1 MQFEGKG
8 FKRVIQSSTPYT
20 NQNRQQISQSV
31 STRQSRSPISKQ
43 ITEKRSPFHKSSIES
58 GFGEMLY
65 VDPSEINLNRIG
77 MMSPLASNNNQSRGR
92 SPTINLGQSVFSVVR
107 NDLEKA
113 DYPYESRQSIHL
125 ELDKMEKNKKR
136 ISRSPKT
143 INIGESP
150 QEVEYNIRTLNAGK
164 RSPTISKETIQSN
177 YNIQQPQYQSYQSY
191 INMPTN
197 EPGNIFLDQPMV
209 QTNYMQP
216 GEQQPIFMNNNLE
229 NKGSG
234 EFVNTNTREIQY
246 NMNPRDLKETNFNG
260 FNDKMSPN
268 KNVDDENDSN
278 SEKNDNPTNQIKD
291 LKMQMEQAG
300 NLVKPDIDGMNEGNV
315 EQNIQNDIE
324 KIEDFNI
331 RRKNPEIN
339 MTEAEIKKLI
349 KQMTKGYDPKIGKE
363 GRLISTSQE
372 VIPSSN
378 NDIFIDRYRVLKKM
392 NKLSSILL
400 SKNKTLE
407 YDTGSFDRSFDEQKR
422 NFNTQTL
429 KSTNIKNQ
437 KKRSRSPQNK
447 FLYLSLAMLASKGPS
462 AEDRIIL
469 RKMRFDKG
477 GVVDLAQELIRKKNP
492 FKIKRITKSRGRI
505 SNTINPKYREKAA
518 QVVQSWWRGLKERY
532 QKILQQIIKIQSVWR
547 GKWLRKYIYDIIY
560 ISFLYKRFFEI
571 LEKVLISHIRPY
583 VWQKLFGGKK
593 WAKEALANLL
603 IEKDWRF
610 SLLRSRFVIER
621 WKENNDFMNKKIFK
635 GRKMVNIR
643 YNDHNRKMLLKRN
656 LNEWNLKTN
665 LLKYILQSNDQDRQK
680 RKFFAALDILN
691 GTKKLSKKTALNSS
705 MDQLKKFLLE
715 IIKKIKLKKV
725 FKKMVKFRNYILKQG
740 IYKWRFKLNY
750 YQMKDL
756 RHGIFGNMYGR
767 VDSRLN
773 KIKLKKYFEKWK
785 KILPKKGKLP
795 EILKALELL
804 ERFCKRSTYEDP
816 FKAIKLKFKFN
827 EKTKGINKMIQLKKK
842 YLNSI
847 LRNYLQ
853 KWKNKSIKVE
863 ARNKYDKL
871 YKALLLVIHNKL
883 KNRIL
888 QKRFNKWRQR
898 PKIDI
903 NDIYDKNKLLANLL
917 ELFIKKIIKKDK
929 EIFMK
934 KLRKTKGET
943 AFKKV
948 GGKLLSKYLIKDKN
962 KLRHYFYKWKSKA
975 RDLIISD
982 LKGKV
987 IKFLYLSNYEKNKR
1001 NILSQFLSR
1010 WKLFSSSGKHYD
1022 NIDKLRKVREGY
1034 DKINK
1039 LYINRAFQILMRLY
1053 RKMNKDLRGRY
1064 IISLSKRLMKP
1075 RITLRDAFNIWK
1087 RIIEID
1093 NSKNNIKILKGKI
1106 IKGNAG
1112 RIKERNRRELLI
1124 KSLYKWKAE
1133 CKKPE
1138 EYYPKIINGINI
1150 ISHIIKNK
1158 LCKKPFDKIKKSKN
1172 YNRKLINLLNK
1183 KRHSQKKFNKEMLR
1197 NKLNKWKDQI
1207 RKNDI
1212 KDLKSN
1218 FIFKTKKGYL
1228 KNQKDKILM
1237 KYLTR
1242 WKLYRRKGLDY
1253 KFTKGLNI
1261 IENII
1266 KKPFRKLILESFKN
1280 KVNNSSKNKG
1290 LKSVLKTGNSFKN
1303 YILHKTLLQWWKK
1316 SVLLDTNKQT
1326 KRKYRLRRLIRY
1338 KTLKPLYK
1346 YFKLWQS
1353 QLKKSQLKDKDIE
1366 KVKNIITHFLRTNDR
1381 LNLNYAIN
1389 LWKKQINKIREQ
1401 YLKSLLIKQIKQSQN
1416 LKENTTLKAK
1426 LHKVL
1431 LKWRSTI
1438 YPANYY
1444 DIMKRIKRGLR
1455 TFKRGLKKRDERKIY
1470 NGIKEKAIYKILL
1483 DILKIKQR
1491 IVSNIKKKSFNIW
1504 LNKIGDTNKMK
1515 NKIKKLFNDYMSS
1528 KKINKAIYKDQ
1539 IKEIIELMNYYN
1551 NIKKEKALDII
1562 NFIKNSLLA
1571 NRTINIMKK
1580 SLFLNK
1586 RLKLKEKSLIK
1597 KAHEILIKYNRNIQK
1612 IKNNEKAYIIQRFLK
1627 AKSRKPEEKRQRI
1640 IKGVNLIDKIKKKHI
1655 LKNILLRGKD
1665 KHIKKI
1671 LLRRINQQDMINNKL
1686 LRNELNK
1693 WKKIIPLLKQHDYA
1707 TMIEKNYRIL
1717 KSKQKLKGLKKRAL
1731 ILKRQFHRYNDF
1743 NNKKLKLY
1751 LNIWKRKNELIKNME
1766 RITKIQ
1772 DFLKEKINNLHKKQH
1787 KDKLKNIFTK
1797 KIIKDI
1803 NLIMKMSSRMI
1814 GGKREALYKTLEDI
1828 FYKKPFNKLMNA
1840 LKWIGRIKTLKK
1852 VHLKTQNVLIKYFL
1866 PKTIKKWHNNT
1877 YNISDNKSKIIQK
1890 WLKNKYNSKKQKDN
1904 QRLKFLLFTI
1914 INKLIR
1920 NNKLK
1925 IKIPF
1930 NVWSKRVNSIK
1941 CKESA
1946 IKIQNTFRNYLG
1958 KIEGDKIESNKK
1970 LRNLFRK
1977 KIIYQISDIIV
1988 EISRYLNPIKE
1999 AINNLDSQM
2008 EKRYTINNM
2017 MNSTNNLLKIKHLT
2031 NLMSKRLY
2039 TDSISALKRYLNKWK
2054 QYNSYSQKFANIIQ
2068 NNFRSYLS
2076 KKKRYNIKNINR
2088 LLKKFFDKKDK
2099 SQNTRKIVILNK
2111 WNSKSKLIG
2120 FNNNANKIIKFLK
2133 KNLMKNRNKM
2143 IKNYFIENGRKLV
2156 NHRINQLV
2164 KFNLLIK
2171 ILRKIF
2177 GKSFLKKLKINYLA
2191 KIMLNIILKRF
2202 YHLDDKSKKIYLS
2215 KYLNQWKNKKDK
2227 INNYNYK
2234 MITRIQNN
2242 YRKILAERELNRLK
2256 GIRDRLKRN
2265 FLRRENKVKNQ
2276 KRLAIKK
2283 WKYNAKIINYTNSSK
2298 IIQDFMNEIKRKIEN
2313 KNDMIKKLKI
2323 EKGLNKLFNI
2333 AFHSKY
2339 IFNKILSERNRKIF
2353 ENFNN
2358 ILMNKRNDI
2367 IKEVFKTIKDNVK
2380 DYSLNKI
2387 LRIKNDLRNRIL
2399 KNIIS
2404 TWKNNTD
2411 KKSRNHAAELIQKNY
2426 NNYKNKIKKNKK
2438 EGLLKNILRRLIN
2451 YNSNIKKIY
2460 LKKWKK
2466 NNEQSKIK
2474 SASQRINRFITQRYR
2489 IAKARNNWKKLSQLY
2504 LLNNRNSN
2512 VVLFVDKIKKLI
2524 AIKKII
2530 KSIVKNNRKRVIHS
2544 LIKNNRNTK
2553 IENIMKLIVR
2563 KYHTDNNFKLL
2574 FSLRHWNKKNKKII
2588 KRDEIFNK
2596 ALNNIDKI
2604 DKIFAIDTYN
2614 KVSLIKKLL
2623 NEIQKV
2629 RLLDSFNK
2637 LKKYN
2642 EMKKTF
2648 EKISSAMTKS
2658 KSNLILQNKEQLI
2671 RKIYKLYAYQK
2682 INKMMETIN
2691 KYKKN
2696 KFLKEFIN
2704 KLSRNLS
2711 NKTEFKLKGHYSS
2724 SNQTPKINF
2733 SFKKQIN
2740 KKPKIINDKLLPF
2753 KKILPFFI
2761 KYLQNKINKR
2771 KLDAFNKINK
2781 YGLYE
2786 SFVKL
2791 YNNYINNIIKNS
2803 KKELINKLKKNS
2815 EDYLTKVLTLSKL
2828 YNLFKTYY
2836 IKKLTKSLKETIRIY
2851 KILYLLKMIRMH
2863 KRISKLR
2870 FIREVIRKW
2879 RFNLFVQKM
2888 ARKKM
2893 EKMYKNLHVSYLK
2906 MVNEVFGDE
2915 DEVNP
2920 SVIKEFER
2928 FGNNLGMFN
2937 NEEPDAY
2944 DNKGFYQSVQK
2955 KYIFDSSF
2963 NDNSYLDFGNLNN
2976 SNLNNFNENKEED
2989 EKEIQKE
2996 NRKRSHSLKKENL
3009 KKSINLFSKFKN
3021 H

>member
-20 NQNRQQISQSV
+20 NQTRQQISQSV

-43 ITEKRSPFHKSSIES
+43 LTEKRSPILQKSSIES
-58 GFGEMLY
+58 GYGEMLY
-65 VDPSEINLNRIG
+65 VDPNEINFNRIG
-77 MMSPLASNNNQSRGR
+77 TMSPLASNNIQSR

-113 DYPYESRQSIHL
+113 DITYPNRKTI
-125 ELDKMEKNKKR
+125 KMDFDQIEKNKKR

-150 QEVEYNIRTLNAGK
+150 QEIEYNIRTLNAGK
-164 RSPTISKETIQSN
+164 KSPIVSKETIQSN
-177 YNIQQPQYQSYQSY
+177 INIQQPQYQSYQSY

-197 EPGNIFLDQPMV
+197 EPGNIFLDQPMI

-216 GEQQPIFMNNNLE
+216 SEQQPIYNNME

-234 EFVNTNTREIQY
+234 EFVISNTREIQY
-246 NMNPRDLKETNFNG
+246 NMNPRDLRESNLIG

-268 KNVDDENDSN
+268 KNVDDEIDSN
-278 SEKNDNPTNQIKD
+278 SDKNDNPNQIKD

-300 NLVKPDIDGMNEGNV
+300 NIVKPDIDGMNEGNI

-324 KIEDFNI
+324 KIEEYNI
-331 RRKNPEIN
+331 RRKNQEFN

-349 KQMTKGYDPKIGKE
+349 KQMTKGYDPKISRE

-378 NDIFIDRYRVLKKM
+378 NDIFMDRFKVLKKM

-400 SKNKTLE
+400 SKNKTIE

-429 KSTNIKNQ
+429 KSTNIKN
-437 KKRSRSPQNK
+437 KKIRNRSPQNK

-477 GVVDLAQELIRKKNP
+477 GVVDLAQELMQKKNQ
-492 FKIKRITKSRGRI
+492 FKIKRLSKSRGRI
-505 SNTINPKYREKAA
+505 SITINPKYREKAA
-518 QVVQSWWRGLKERY
+518 KIVQSWWRGLKERY

-560 ISFLYKRFFEI
+560 ISFLYKRFYEI

-583 VWQKLFGGKK
+583 VWQKIFGGKK

-610 SLLRSRFVIER
+610 SLLRARFVIER
-621 WKENNDFMNKKIFK
+621 WRDNNDFMNQKIFK

-665 LLKYILQSNDQDRQK
+665 LLKYILYSNDQDRQK

-691 GTKKLSKKTALNSS
+691 GMNKLTKKTALNSS
-705 MDQLKKFLLE
+705 MSQLKKFLLE

-725 FKKMVKFRNYILKQG
+725 FKKMVKYKNYLLKNA
-740 IYKWRFKLNY
+740 IYKWRYNLNY

-773 KIKLKKYFEKWK
+773 KIKLKKYLQKWI
-785 KILPKKGKLP
+785 KILPQKSKLP
-795 EILKALELL
+795 DILKAAELL
-804 ERFCKRSTYEDP
+804 ERYCKRLNYQDP
-816 FKAIKLKFKFN
+816 LKAIKQKVKVN
-827 EKTKGINKMIQLKKK
+827 GKNKGINKMIQIKKK
-842 YLNSI
+842 YLNLL

-853 KWKNKSIKVE
+853 KWKNKDIKME

-883 KNRIL
+883 KKRIL
-888 QKRFNKWRQR
+888 QKRFNQWKQR

-903 NDIYDKNKLLANLL
+903 NDVYYKNKSLVNLI
-917 ELFIKKIIKKDK
+917 EKYIKKLIKNDK
-929 EIFMK
+929 EKFMK
-934 KLRKTKGET
+934 NLRKTKGET
-943 AFKKV
+943 VYKKV
-948 GGKLLSKYLIKDKN
+948 GGKLLSRYLIKDKN

-975 RDLIISD
+975 RDLLISD

-987 IKFLYLSNYEKNKR
+987 IKFLFLSNYEKSKR

-1034 DKINK
+1034 DKIHK
-1039 LYINRAFQILMRLY
+1039 LYINRAFEILMRLY

-1087 RIIEID
+1087 RIIDIE
-1093 NSKNNIKILKGKI
+1093 NSNNNIKNLKGKI
-1106 IKGNAG
+1106 IKGNVG

-1124 KSLYKWKAE
+1124 KFFYRWKAE

-1138 EYYPKIINGINI
+1138 EYYPKIINGVNI
-1150 ISHIIKNK
+1150 ISHIIKKK
-1158 LCKKPFDKIKKSKN
+1158 LCKKPFDNIKKSKN
-1172 YNRKLINLLNK
+1172 YKRKLINLLKK

-1197 NKLNKWKDQI
+1197 NILNKWKDQI

-1228 KNQKDKILM
+1228 KNQKNKILM
-1237 KYLTR
+1237 KYFTR
-1242 WKLYRRKGLDY
+1242 WKLYRRKGLDFN
-1253 KFTKGLNI
+1253 FTKGLNI

-1266 KKPFRKLILESFKN
+1266 KKPFRKLILQSFKN
-1280 KVNNSSKNKG
+1280 KVYNSSKNKG
-1290 LKSVLKTGNSFKN
+1290 LKSVVKTGNSYKK
-1303 YILHKTLLQWWKK
+1303 YILHKTLLKWWKH
-1316 SVLLDTNKQT
+1316 SVLFDSNKEN
-1326 KRKYRLRRLIRY
+1326 KRKYKLRRLIRY

-1346 YFKLWQS
+1346 YFNIWES
-1353 QLKKSQLKDKDIE
+1353 QIKKSLLKDKDME
-1366 KVKNIITHFLRTNDR
+1366 KVKKILRHFLRNNDR
-1381 LNLNYAIN
+1381 LNLNYAFN
-1389 LWKKQINKIREQ
+1389 LWKKKINKIREQ

-1416 LKENTTLKAK
+1416 IKENATLKST

-1431 LKWRSTI
+1431 LKWRSI
-1438 YPANYY
+1438 ILPANYY
-1444 DIMKRIKRGLR
+1444 EVMKRIKRGLR
-1455 TFKRGLKKRDERKIY
+1455 IFKRGLKKRDERKIY
-1470 NGIKEKAIYKILL
+1470 KGIKEKAIRKILL
-1483 DILKIKQR
+1483 DLLKIRPR
-1491 IVSNIKKKSFNIW
+1491 IVFNIKEKTFKNW

-1515 NKIKKLFNDYMSS
+1515 NKIKKLFNDYILSRRLYDV
-1528 KKINKAIYKDQ
+1528 INK
-1539 IKEIIELMNYYN
+1539 ERMNVIIEFIKHYN
-1551 NIKKEKALDII
+1551 NIKKERAQSII
-1562 NFIKNSLLA
+1562 KFIKRALLV
-1571 NRTINIMKK
+1571 NRTINVMKK

-1586 RLKLKEKSLIK
+1586 RLKLKQKSLMK
-1597 KAHEILIKYNRNIQK
+1597 KAHEILIKYNRNVQK
-1612 IKNNEKAYIIQRFLK
+1612 IKNNKKAYIIQRFLK
-1627 AKSRKPEEKRQRI
+1627 TKLRKPEQKRQRI
-1640 IKGVNLIDKIKKKHI
+1640 LQGANLINKIIKKNI
-1655 LKNILLRGKD
+1655 LKNIFLKGKD
-1665 KHIKKI
+1665 KSIKKI
-1671 LLRRINQQDMINNKL
+1671 LLKHINQQDMINNKV
-1686 LRNELNK
+1686 LRNGLNK
-1693 WKKIIPLLKQHDYA
+1693 WKNMIPSLKQNDYA
-1707 TMIEKNYRIL
+1707 TMIEKNYRIF
-1717 KSKQKLKGLKKRAL
+1717 KSKQKVKGLKNRTL
-1731 ILKRQFHRYNDF
+1731 ILKKQYHKYNDF
-1743 NNKKLKLY
+1743 NNKKLKLFLY
-1751 LNIWKRKNELIKNME
+1751 IWKRKNALMRNEQRIK
-1766 RITKIQ
+1766 KIQ
-1772 DFLKEKINNLHKKQH
+1772 DFFKGKLTKVHKIQYKNKLKE
-1787 KDKLKNIFTK
+1787 IFRK

-1803 NLIMKMSSRMI
+1803 NSIMKMSSRII
-1814 GGKREALYKTLEDI
+1814 GGKREVLYKTLDDI
-1828 FYKKPFNKLMNA
+1828 FYKRPYNKFMNA

-1852 VHLKTQNVLIKYFL
+1852 VHQKTQNALIKYFL
-1866 PKTIKKWHNNT
+1866 PKIIKKWHNNT
-1877 YNISDNKSKIIQK
+1877 YNNSNNKSKIIQK
-1890 WLKNKYNSKKQKDN
+1890 WLKNKYESKKQKDN

-1946 IKIQNTFRNYLG
+1946 IKIQNAVRNYLG
-1958 KIEGDKIESNKK
+1958 KIEGDKIESNNT

-1977 KIIYQISDIIV
+1977 KIIYQISDIII
-1988 EISRYLNPIKE
+1988 EISRFLNPIKE
-1999 AINNLDSQM
+1999 AINNLESQM

-2017 MNSTNNLLKIKHLT
+2017 MNSTNSLLKNKYLK
-2031 NLMSKRLY
+2031 NLMNKKLY

-2054 QYNSYSQKFANIIQ
+2054 QYNSFTQKYANKIQ

-2076 KKKRYNIKNINR
+2076 KKKRFNLENINR
-2088 LLKKFFDKKDK
+2088 LLKMFFNKKDK
-2099 SQNTRKIVILNK
+2099 SQNKIKSMIVNK

-2120 FNNNANKIIKFLK
+2120 FNKNANKIEQFLK
-2133 KNLMKNRNKM
+2133 KNLMKNRNKKIKTFF
-2143 IKNYFIENGRKLV
+2143 IKNGKKLV

-2164 KFNLLIK
+2164 KFNLLTN

-2177 GKSFLKKLKINYLA
+2177 GKQLLKKLKINNLG
-2191 KIMLNIILKRF
+2191 KIILNIVLKK
-2202 YHLDDKSKKIYLS
+2202 YNNLDDKTKKTYLS
-2215 KYLNQWKNKKDK
+2215 KYINQWKNQIDK
-2227 INNYNYK
+2227 INNHNFK
-2234 MITRIQNN
+2234 MIRTIQNY

-2265 FLRRENKVKNQ
+2265 FLRRENKMKNQ

-2298 IIQDFMNEIKRKIEN
+2298 IIQDFMNEIKRKIGN
-2313 KNDMIKKLKI
+2313 KNEMIKKLKI
-2323 EKGLNKLFNI
+2323 EKGLDKLSNI
-2333 AFHSKY
+2333 GFHSKY
-2339 IFNKILSERNRKIF
+2339 ILNKILSERNRKIF

-2358 ILMNKRNDI
+2358 TLINKRKGI
-2367 IKEVFKTIKDNVK
+2367 IKEIFKTIIENVK
-2380 DYSLNKI
+2380 ENTLNKI
-2387 LRIKNDLRNRIL
+2387 FGIHNNLRNRIL
-2399 KNIIS
+2399 KKTIS
-2404 TWKNNTD
+2404 NWKNNTD
-2411 KKSRNHAAELIQKNY
+2411 KKLRNHSAEIIQKKFHNY
-2426 NNYKNKIKKNKK
+2426 RNKK
-2438 EGLLKNILRRLIN
+2438 KQNKREEILKDILRRLIN
-2451 YNSNIKKIY
+2451 YNNNIKAIY

-2466 NNEQSKIK
+2466 NIEQAKIK
-2474 SASQRINRFITQRYR
+2474 GASQRIYNFITQRYK
-2489 IAKARNNWKKLSQLY
+2489 IVKARNNWKKLSQLY

-2512 VVLFVDKIKKLI
+2512 VVIFVNKIKQLI

-2530 KSIVKNNRKRVIHS
+2530 KSIIKNNRKRVINS
-2544 LIKNNRNTK
+2544 LTKKNRNNK
-2553 IENIMKLIVR
+2553 IENIMKLIIK
-2563 KYHTDNNFKLL
+2563 KYHSTDNNFKLL
-2574 FSLRHWNKKNKKII
+2574 FMLRKWNKKNKKIK
-2588 KRDEIFNK
+2588 KRDEIFNN
-2596 ALNNIDKI
+2596 ALNNINKI
-2604 DKIFAIDTYN
+2604 DKMLSIEIYN

-2623 NEIQKV
+2623 NDIQKV
-2629 RLLDSFNK
+2629 RLLNAFNK
-2637 LKKYN
+2637 LKRNNK
-2642 EMKKTF
+2642 MKKKF
-2648 EKISSAMTKS
+2648 EKLSSAMTKS
-2658 KSNLILQNKEQLI
+2658 KSNIISKNKEQLI
-2671 RKIYKLYAYQK
+2671 RKIYKLYAYK
-2682 INKMMETIN
+2682 KLNKMIETIN
-2691 KYKKN
+2691 NYEKN
-2696 KFLKEFIN
+2696 KFFKELIN
-2704 KLSRNLS
+2704 KLNKNLS
-2711 NKTEFKLKGHYSS
+2711 SKTQFKAKGYHSS
-2724 SNQTPKINF
+2724 SSQTPTIKF
-2733 SFKKQIN
+2733 SYKKQIN
-2740 KKPKIINDKLLPF
+2740 KKPNKINDKLLPL

-2761 KYLQNKINKR
+2761 KYLQNKINQR
-2771 KLDAFNKINK
+2771 KSESFNKVNK
-2781 YGLYE
+2781 YGLYT
-2786 SFVKL
+2786 SFYKL
-2791 YNNYINNIIKNS
+2791 YNNYINNIINNS

-2815 EDYLTKVLTLSKL
+2815 ENYLTKGLILSKL
-2828 YNLFKTYY
+2828 YNIFKQYF
-2836 IKKLTKSLKETIRIY
+2836 IKKITKSLIETNRIY
-2851 KILYLLKMIRMH
+2851 KISYLMRMIKMH

-2879 RFNLFVQKM
+2879 RFHIFVQKM

-2893 EKMYKNLHVSYLK
+2893 EKMYKNLHVSYLQ
-2906 MVNEVFGDE
+2906 MVNDVFGDE

-2920 SVIKEFER
+2920 SLIKEFER
-2928 FGNNLGMFN
+2928 FGNNLGMFK
-2937 NEEPDAY
+2937 NEEPGAL
-2944 DNKGFYQSVQK
+2944 DNKGLYESVQK

-2963 NDNSYLDFGNLNN
+2963 NDNLNLDFTNLNN
-2976 SNLNNFNENKEED
+2976 SNLNNFNDNNEED
-2989 EKEIQKE
+2989 VKEI
-2996 NRKRSHSLKKENL
+2996 KKENL
-3009 KKSINLFSKFKN
+3009 EDSYSKNKKNVKESSYLFSKFKS